1 MILVIKKMLGLL
13 RDVEDEKIYLKVIGY
28 RRRSRVEFVVKVFID
43 SRVYRVLRKEIVSK
57 CWI

>member
-57 CWI
+57 C